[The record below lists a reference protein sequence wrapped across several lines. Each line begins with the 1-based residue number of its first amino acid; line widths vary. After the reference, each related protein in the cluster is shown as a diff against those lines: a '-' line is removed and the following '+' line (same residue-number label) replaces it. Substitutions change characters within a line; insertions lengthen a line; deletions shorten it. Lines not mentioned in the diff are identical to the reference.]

1 MKLIKGLKKWKSHDS
16 FNSSKCKYTDINM
29 RFHYSVPKTAV
40 PNLDLMPYI
49 YIVYVF
55 HNCIT
60 NASPLGQK
68 LPMAYIDRIYISI

>member
-1 MKLIKGLKKWKSHDS
+1 
-16 FNSSKCKYTDINM
+16 M

-40 PNLDLMPYI
+40 PNSDLMPYI

-68 LPMAYIDRIYISI
+68 LSMAYIDRIYISI

>member
-1 MKLIKGLKKWKSHDS
+1 
-16 FNSSKCKYTDINM
+16 M
-29 RFHYSVPKTAV
+29 RFNYSLPKTAMG
-40 PNLDLMPYI
+40 NSDLERYI

-68 LPMAYIDRIYISI
+68 LSKAHID